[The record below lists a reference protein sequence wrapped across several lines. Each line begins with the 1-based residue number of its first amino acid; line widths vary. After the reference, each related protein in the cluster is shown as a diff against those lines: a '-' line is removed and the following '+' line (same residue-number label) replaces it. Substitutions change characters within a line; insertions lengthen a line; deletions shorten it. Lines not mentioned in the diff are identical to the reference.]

1 MILKVLSF
9 FYGLGTE
16 TNRFIYKTGLKKT
29 RKMPGFVISAGNISA
44 GGAGKT
50 SFVME
55 LCRLLEKERK
65 TAVITRGYKGSVRGP
80 EIVTGGSK
88 SIEKFGDEAVMMT
101 EKLVKHGIPVIVSK
115 NREEGIKFACE
126 KLGRDTFILDDAFQ
140 NFSVKKDRDILLID
154 AVRPWGGLLRDWK
167 ASMKRAGIIIVS
179 RANLVQASEVEKIR
193 KEISKYSHAPLIES
207 TLSIKTIKNIYSGN
221 TAERAFFRQKK
232 TAAFCGIGNPSS
244 FEKLLIDNGIEPEK
258 FIVFGDHH
266 RYGGSDIAKLDENYL
281 WLTTEKDAVKVRN
294 VAVRRNIFALVTQT
308 GIDDDKIKHFIL

>member
-1 MILKVLSF
+1 MILEVISF

-16 TNRFIYKTGLKKT
+16 INRFIYKTGLKKT

-50 SFVME
+50 SFVIE
-55 LCRLLEKERK
+55 LCRLLEKEKK
-65 TAVITRGYKGSVRGP
+65 TAVITRGYKGSARGP

-88 SIEKFGDEAVMMT
+88 SVEKFGDEAVMLA
-101 EKLVKHGIPVIVSK
+101 EKLNGIPVIVSK
-115 NREEGIKFACE
+115 NRAEGIKFAFE

-140 NFSVKKDRDILLID
+140 NFSIKKDRDVLLID

-179 RANLVQASEVEKIR
+179 RANLVQASEVEKIK
-193 KEISKYSHAPLIES
+193 KEISKYSHAPVIES

-221 TAERAFFRQKK
+221 AAERDFFRQKK
-232 TAAFCGIGNPSS
+232 TGAFCGIGNPSS
-244 FEKLLIDNGIEPEK
+244 FEKLLRAFGIEPEK

-266 RYGGSDIAKLDENYL
+266 RYSRSDIAKLDENYF

-294 VAVRRNIFALVTQT
+294 VTVRRNIFALVTKT